1 MTEAEFSEFV
11 ASTKAV
17 VLAAIRRNLNP
28 ALSHAIDDVAQE
40 SYLRA
45 YRFLQKNGRDALRAD
60 QTKSWIYTI
69 ARNESR
75 RMNQRHGRED
85 RNLRL
90 AADRLPPPGSASPAD
105 DTPGD
110 AARSTID
117 ALETF
122 ETFETIESIAGDD
135 RQLRAILEMKA
146 QAYRVREIAVSL
158 NIPEG
163 TIKSRLARLRQRLR
177 AAAKPGGAPQ

>member
-28 ALSHAIDDVAQE
+28 VLSHAIDDVAQE

-45 YRFLQKNGRDALRAD
+45 YRFLQKNGRNALRAD

-122 ETFETIESIAGDD
+122 ESIESIAGDD

-177 AAAKPGGAPQ
+177 AATKSGGAPQ